1 MGNVLEIKPL
11 SRVEGHGTVKVSIAG
26 RQVESVQLNL
36 IESPRLFEALLV
48 GKPYDELPEIICRIC
63 SICSSVHR
71 VTSLQAIEAAL
82 CIGISEPTA
91 LYRELIV
98 AGGQIESH
106 SLHLFCLVL
115 PDYFDSAG
123 FAELATKAPAEF
135 KTGLRIKAA
144 GNRIQELVGGRLI
157 HPANLVPGGMGKRPA
172 RDELKRLR
180 DELLEVLP
188 DAVKACEL
196 FATCPTHLHPANFT
210 PPTYLAVQS
219 DDSESSPV
227 KQLVTS
233 NGQGTDIT
241 RYRELL
247 PEQVVPHSYAKQ
259 SRAGGEIVAV
269 GALSRLNLGI
279 QLSSRSAQAFFDA
292 RSQLLGAPISANV
305 LAQGVELIH
314 SVEQSIALIDTLLD
328 HPATCEPRAPLH
340 IHEGIGTAALEAP
353 RGVLIHR
360 YELDNRGIC
369 IAADIVTPTAINQAA
384 MERDLYA
391 LASALTGTDES
402 ELKRQLE
409 MLVRA
414 YDPCISCA
422 VHVVRI

>member
-11 SRVEGHGTVKVSIAG
+11 SRVEGHGTVKVFLAG

-82 CIGISEPTA
+82 GIGISEPTA

-123 FAELATKAPAEF
+123 FTELAAKAPAEF
-135 KTGLRIKAA
+135 RAGLRIKAA

-157 HPANLVPGGMGKRPA
+157 HPANLVPGGMGKYPS
-172 RDELKRLR
+172 RDELKKLR
-180 DELLEVLP
+180 SELQEILP
-188 DAVKACEL
+188 DAVKACEMFTTL
-196 FATCPTHLHPANFT
+196 TPPLHPANFT
-210 PPTYLAVQS
+210 PPNYLAVQN
-219 DDSESSPV
+219 DDSESLPANL
-227 KQLVTS
+227 LVTS
-233 NGQGTDIT
+233 NGQSLDST

-247 PEQVVPHSYAKQ
+247 TEQVMPHSNAKHSYAE
-259 SRAGGEIVAV
+259 GEIVAV
-269 GALSRLNLGI
+269 GALSRLNLGVE
-279 QLSSRSAQAFFDA
+279 LSSKSAQAFFDA
-292 RSQLLGAPISANV
+292 RSQLLGAPMPANV
-305 LAQGVELIH
+305 LAQGVELVH
-314 SVEQSIALIDTLLD
+314 SIEQGIALIDKLLEM
-328 HPATCEPRAPLH
+328 PATCEPRAPFP
-340 IHEGIGTAALEAP
+340 IHEGNGTAALEAP

-360 YELDNRGIC
+360 YELDGQGIC
-369 IAADIVTPTAINQAA
+369 TAADIVTPTAINQAA

-391 LASALTGTDES
+391 LASILTGVDES
-402 ELKRQLE
+402 ELKWQLE

>member
-11 SRVEGHGTVKVSIAG
+11 SRVEGHGTVTVSLAG

-82 CIGISEPTA
+82 GIGISEPTA
-91 LYRELIV
+91 LYRELIL

-115 PDYFDSAG
+115 PDYFGIAG
-123 FAELATKAPAEF
+123 FAELAVKAPTEF
-135 KTGLRIKAA
+135 RVGLRIKAA

-157 HPANLVPGGMGKRPA
+157 HPANLVPGGMGKHPV
-172 RDELKRLR
+172 RDELKKLR
-180 DELLEVLP
+180 DELQEVLP
-188 DAVKACEL
+188 DAVKACET
-196 FATCPTHLHPANFT
+196 FATLTPQLHPANLT
-210 PPTYLAVQS
+210 PPNYLAVQN
-219 DDSESSPV
+219 DDSESAPT
-227 KQLVTS
+227 KLLVTS
-233 NGQGTDIT
+233 NGQSIEIT

-247 PEQVVPHSYAKQ
+247 MEQVIPHSNAKQ
-259 SRAGGEIVAV
+259 SRAGEEIVTV
-269 GALSRLNLGI
+269 GALSRLNLGVE
-279 QLSSRSAQAFFDA
+279 LSSRSAQAFFDA
-292 RSQLLGAPISANV
+292 RSQLLGAPMPANV
-305 LAQGVELIH
+305 LAQGVELVH
-314 SVEQSIALIDTLLD
+314 SVEQGIALIDNLLEL
-328 HPATCEPRAPLH
+328 PATSEPRTPFP
-340 IHEGIGTAALEAP
+340 IHEGNGTAALEAP

-360 YELDNRGIC
+360 YELDDQGIC
-369 IAADIVTPTAINQAA
+369 TAADIVTPTAINQVA

-391 LASALTGTDES
+391 LASAITGTDES

-422 VHVVRI
+422 VHVVKI